1 MDFSSMSGWDFE
13 RYCAECLLK
22 KGFIKADVTSGSG
35 DHGVDIIAEQ
45 SGIRFGI
52 QCKLYQG
59 SVPNKAV
66 QEAFTGASYY
76 DCDIAVILSNSELTP
91 QAKEEARKLR
101 VKFWNIADYMPE
113 EDWTTDTHTP
123 SPAKPKIAT
132 YDDYRRQRK
141 EQEVQIALQIR
152 EKIEKSASESTTFE
166 TQADA
171 YFRMASAYLVQESQF
186 EYAGIIQSIEYFCNE
201 MQSWNRIENQL
212 LRKMSYIKQLHHAV
226 CERLHSID
234 GLTKLYCSNI
244 EKQLR
249 LTSKN
254 EMTLTQDEFNQSY
267 WFICYEY
274 EQFRQIVSVLP
285 PIFEQFTLNDL
296 AKLEE
301 LKISG
306 LQPNHTSEDEV
317 LDKLKDYLDD
327 LLEVLHFLSYTEDGM
342 QETWSFWKKDKTI
355 TNELQ
360 QHRLLIQDTRAT
372 FEHRTDLAREKYYSE
387 KKKERKAESYKFA
400 LRKSFWEALKESL
413 KVKQQKQE
421 HLLQAQQEAQR
432 RQKQERLLKE
442 KQEADRLARE
452 KAEQERKA
460 LIASLLI
467 HYHAEC
473 VKIETEKQEELKRL
487 AQALETEQA
496 QAQKQIDELSNQKNA
511 FILFRKKRGS
521 ELDAKIRILQEHIQ
535 ALEQELLQKNAACE
549 GDARKKLDALQQQI
563 LSEAENGGIK
573 NRLEKEIY
581 PQPIGDVSL

>member
-22 KGFIKADVTSGSG
+22 KGFTKADVTSGSG

-59 SVPNKAV
+59 PVPNKAV

-113 EDWTTDTHTP
+113 EDLTTDTHTL

-141 EQEVQIALQIR
+141 EQEAQIALQIR
-152 EKIEKSASESTTFE
+152 EKAEKSTPESTTFE

-171 YFRMASAYLVQESQF
+171 YFRMASAYLVQESRF
-186 EYAGIIQSIEYFCNE
+186 EYAGIIQSIEFFCNE

-226 CERLHSID
+226 CERLYSID
-234 GLTKLYCSNI
+234 ELTKLYCPNI

-249 LTSKN
+249 WAAKN
-254 EMTLTQDEFNQSY
+254 EMTLTPDEFNQSY

-274 EQFRQIVSVLP
+274 EQFRRIVSALP
-285 PIFEQFTLNDL
+285 PVFEQFTLNDL

-301 LKISG
+301 LKVFG
-306 LQPNHTSEDEV
+306 LQPNHTSEDNV
-317 LDKLKDYLDD
+317 LGKLKDYLDD
-327 LLEVLHFLSYTEDGM
+327 LLEVLNFLSYTEDGI
-342 QETWSFWKKDKTI
+342 QETWSFWRKDKSL

-360 QHRLLIQDTRAT
+360 QHRLLVQDTRAA
-372 FEHRTDLAREKYYSE
+372 FEHKTDLAREKSYSE
-387 KKKERKAESYKFA
+387 RKKKEESYKFA
-400 LRKSFWEALKESL
+400 LRKTFWEALKETL
-413 KVKQQKQE
+413 KVEQQKQE
-421 HLLQAQQEAQR
+421 QFLQAQREAQR
-432 RQKQERLLKE
+432 RQEQERLLKE
-442 KQEADRLARE
+442 KREAERLACEKAERLARE

-460 LIASLLI
+460 LTTTLLTR
-467 HYHAEC
+467 YHAEC
-473 VKIETEKQEELKRL
+473 VKIEAEKQEAMKCL
-487 AQALETEQA
+487 AQAFETKQT
-496 QAQKQIDELSNQKNA
+496 QAQKQIDEIASQKNA
-511 FILFRKKRGS
+511 FTLFRKKRDA

-535 ALEQELLQKNAACE
+535 TLEQEFPQKNAACE
-549 GDARKKLDALQQQI
+549 ADAQKKLVALRQQI
-563 LSEAENGGIK
+563 LNEAEKGGIK
-573 NRLEKEIY
+573 DRIEKE
-581 PQPIGDVSL
+581 L

>member
-22 KGFIKADVTSGSG
+22 KGFTKADVTSGSG

-113 EDWTTDTHTP
+113 EDLTTDTHTL

-141 EQEVQIALQIR
+141 EQEAQIALQIR
-152 EKIEKSASESTTFE
+152 ERVEKSTPESTTFE

-171 YFRMASAYLVQESQF
+171 YFRMASAYLVQESRF
-186 EYAGIIQSIEYFCNE
+186 ECAGIIQSIEFFCNE

-212 LRKMSYIKQLHHAV
+212 LQKMAYIS
-226 CERLHSID
+226 RLSDSIHKRID
-234 GLTKLYCSNI
+234 SIEELTKFHCPTI
-244 EKQLR
+244 DKQLR
-249 LTSKN
+249 WAAKN

-274 EQFRQIVSVLP
+274 EQFRQIISALP
-285 PIFEQFTLNDL
+285 PVFDQFTLNDL
-296 AKLEE
+296 TKLEE
-301 LKISG
+301 LKIFN
-306 LQPNHTSEDEV
+306 LQQEYII
-317 LDKLKDYLDD
+317 DKYSINKSKDYLDD
-327 LLEVLHFLSYTEDGM
+327 LLDILGYLSFTESTI
-342 QETWSFWKKDKTI
+342 QEDWSFWRKDKHL

-360 QHRLLIQDTRAT
+360 QHRQLFQDTRAA
-372 FEHRTDLAREKYYSE
+372 FECKRDIARQ
-387 KKKERKAESYKFA
+387 KAYEFA
-400 LRKSFWEALKESL
+400 LRKTFWEALKETL
-413 KVKQQKQE
+413 KVEQQKQE
-421 HLLQAQQEAQR
+421 QLLQAQREAQR
-432 RQKQERLLKE
+432 RQEQERLLKE
-442 KQEADRLARE
+442 KQEAERLAREKAERLARE
-452 KAEQERKA
+452 KAEQECKA
-460 LIASLLI
+460 LTTALLTR
-467 HYHAEC
+467 YHAEC
-473 VKIETEKQEELKRL
+473 VKIEAEKQEEMKRL
-487 AQALETEQA
+487 VQAFETEQT
-496 QAQKQIDELSNQKNA
+496 QAQKQIDEIASQKNA
-511 FILFRKKRGS
+511 FTLFRKKRDA

-535 ALEQELLQKNAACE
+535 TLEQEFPQKNAACE
-549 GDARKKLDALQQQI
+549 ADAQKKLGALQQQI
-563 LSEAENGGIK
+563 LNEAEKGGIK
-573 NRLEKEIY
+573 DRLEKEIY
-581 PQPIGDVSL
+581 PQPIGDVRL